1 MLIVALTGGIAT
13 GKSVVA
19 RVLEEKGCFV
29 QNADVVAHE
38 LMNPGQ
44 EIWAAL
50 IRHFGQKILNEDQS
64 INRKKLGEIIFK
76 NPQERD
82 FLNEL
87 THPRILKKIKETI
100 AQLEKSGRY
109 EIYITEAPLV
119 IESGYHYIYDRLILT
134 YCQPEIQ
141 LSRLCQRDRITPAQA
156 LRIIKAQMTN
166 EEKIPYADYLI
177 ETSGSLAQTI
187 EQAEQIYF
195 NLFQDSMLKKAGQL

>member
-156 LRIIKAQMTN
+156 LRIIKAQTTN